1 MVSRAYFISQS
12 IDFQHADNIISVSCL
27 KKERGVEG
35 GIVLGGKRHGG
46 GQLSR
51 GQLSWGAIDLGGNS
65 PGGELTRG

>member
-12 IDFQHADNIISVSCL
+12 TDFQHADNIISVSCL
-27 KKERGVEG
+27 NKERGVEGRGG
-35 GIVLGGKRHGG
+35 GIVLGGKRHG

-65 PGGELTRG
+65 PGGGN